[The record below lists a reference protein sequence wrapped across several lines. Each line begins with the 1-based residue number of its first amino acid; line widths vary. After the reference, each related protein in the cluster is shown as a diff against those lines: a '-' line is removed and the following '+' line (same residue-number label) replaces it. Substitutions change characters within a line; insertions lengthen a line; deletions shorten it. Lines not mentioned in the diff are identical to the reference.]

1 MLSLYQIDA
10 QAQDRCYRIG
20 QNRPVAVYRLLTV
33 NSVDVEMMEAQISKN
48 KLARMAISG
57 GDFRKAGK
65 RSMGDF
71 SVSNLSNLL
80 EDDIKDLQAKGG
92 DVEDMKIDEKEFEEI
107 IDRLTTSMCVYPIF
121 FM

>member
-1 MLSLYQIDA
+1 M
-10 QAQDRCYRIG
+10 
-20 QNRPVAVYRLLTV
+20 

-65 RSMGDF
+65 RSRGAF

-80 EDDIKDLQAKGG
+80 EDDIKDLHAKGG
-92 DVEDMKIDEKEFEEI
+92 DVENIKIDEDEFDAIMNRKRLFKEGQGAPNTEGKMYDI
-107 IDRLTTSMCVYPIF
+107 IDTNKGDSILGSLS
-121 FM
+121 